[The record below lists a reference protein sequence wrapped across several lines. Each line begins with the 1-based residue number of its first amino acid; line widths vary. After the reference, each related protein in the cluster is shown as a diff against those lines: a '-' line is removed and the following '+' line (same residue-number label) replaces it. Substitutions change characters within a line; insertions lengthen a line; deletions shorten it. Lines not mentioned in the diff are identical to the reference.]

1 MRPLSSAIVDE
12 YDGIEY
18 AGLSVLF
25 SVTER
30 FDLLDLLR

>member
-1 MRPLSSAIVDE
+1 MRPLSSAIMDE

-18 AGLSVLF
+18 TRLLVLF
-25 SVTER
+25 SVSER